1 MAMAKKAEFLSN
13 KPLGEDLF
21 VPMVASEQSSSA
33 VANSQKKYAKQPNEN
48 APNNQ
53 TKIRQITK

>member
-1 MAMAKKAEFLSN
+1 MAMAKKTEFLSN

-33 VANSQKKYAKQPNEN
+33 VANSQKKYAK
-48 APNNQ
+48 
-53 TKIRQITK
+53 